1 MKVKCSR
8 EELLEAIQISQRAI
22 STRSM
27 LPILSG
33 ILFKAEG
40 NTLSLSA
47 TDLEIS
53 IRLKVKGK
61 VAEKGSLVM
70 PGRLIFDILSNLED
84 PSVELSLVKEKGQ
97 LEVLAGESK
106 FDLNVLFE
114 EDFPKIPVAS
124 EIAACK
130 VNSKALLRVVKEVTK
145 AASRDEAK
153 PILTGVL
160 TNLTKKTMKMVA
172 TDSYR
177 LALCEEKIEAG
188 PEEALNIIIPARA
201 LRELARML
209 SATES
214 KEVLIGLTDNQVVF
228 RLDRVEL
235 ISRLIEGDFPNY
247 QQLLPE
253 TYEKMIRMNKER
265 LIGATRRVSL
275 LAQDST
281 PIKLSFANNLL
292 VISASTQDVGEAA
305 ERLDIEYPGE
315 EVKIAFNPGY
325 FMDGITSI
333 AEDELVLELT
343 DPLKPA
349 LIRPVQGKSF
359 LYLIMPVRLV

>member
-1 MKVKCSR
+1 MKAKCGR
-8 EELLEAIQISQRAI
+8 EELLEAIQIGQRAI

-53 IRLKVKGK
+53 IRLKIKGK
-61 VAEKGSLVM
+61 VAEKGSLVL
-70 PGRLIFDILSNLED
+70 PGRLIFDILSNLEE
-84 PSVELSLVKEKGQ
+84 PSVELSLVKERGQ
-97 LEVLAGESK
+97 IEILAGESK
-106 FDLNVLFE
+106 FNLNVLSE
-114 EDFPKIPVAS
+114 EDFPKIPAAS
-124 EIAACK
+124 EAVACK
-130 VNSKALLRVVKEVTK
+130 ASSKALLRVVKEVAK
-145 AASRDEAK
+145 AASREEAK
-153 PILTGVL
+153 PILSGVL
-160 TNLTKKTMKMVA
+160 TILTKSAIKMVA

-177 LALCEEKIEAG
+177 LAICEEKTEAG
-188 PEEALNIIIPARA
+188 LEEALNIIIPARS
-201 LRELARML
+201 LRELARIL
-209 SATES
+209 SATEA
-214 KEVLIGLTDNQVVF
+214 KEVLVNLTDNQVIF
-228 RLDRVEL
+228 RIDQIEL

-253 TYEKMIRMNKER
+253 SYEKQIRMNKER
-265 LIGATRRVSL
+265 LVGATRRVSL
-275 LAQDST
+275 LAQDNT

-292 VISASTQDVGEAA
+292 AISASTQDVGEAA

-333 AEDELVLELT
+333 EGDELVLELT

-349 LIRPVQGKSF
+349 LIRPVQGKGF
-359 LYLIMPVRLV
+359 LYLIMPVRMV

>member
-1 MKVKCSR
+1 MKAKCDR

-61 VAEKGSLVM
+61 VVEKGSLVM
-70 PGRLIFDILSNLED
+70 PGRLIFDILSNSED

-97 LEVLAGESK
+97 LEVLVGESK
-106 FDLNVLFE
+106 FNLNVLFE
-114 EDFPKIPVAS
+114 EDFPKIPTAPEV
-124 EIAACK
+124 AACR
-130 VNSKALLRVVKEVTK
+130 VSSKALLRVVKEVAK

-160 TNLTKKTMKMVA
+160 SNLTKETIKMVA

-177 LALCEEKIEAG
+177 LAICEEKIQAG
-188 PEEALNIIIPARA
+188 PEEALNIIIPARS
-201 LRELARML
+201 LRELARIL
-209 SATES
+209 AAAEP
-214 KEVLIGLTDNQVVF
+214 KEVLVNLTDNQVVF
-228 RLDRVEL
+228 RTDQVEL

-253 TYEKMIRMNKER
+253 AYEKQARMNKER
-265 LIGATRRVSL
+265 LIGATRRVAL
-275 LAQDST
+275 LAQDNT
-281 PIKLSFANNLL
+281 PLKLSFANNLL

-315 EVKIAFNPGY
+315 EVKIAFNPEY
-325 FMDGITSI
+325 FLDGITSI
-333 AEDELVLELT
+333 EGDELVLELT

-349 LIRPVQGKSF
+349 LIRPVQGKGF
-359 LYLIMPVRLV
+359 LYLIMPVRMV